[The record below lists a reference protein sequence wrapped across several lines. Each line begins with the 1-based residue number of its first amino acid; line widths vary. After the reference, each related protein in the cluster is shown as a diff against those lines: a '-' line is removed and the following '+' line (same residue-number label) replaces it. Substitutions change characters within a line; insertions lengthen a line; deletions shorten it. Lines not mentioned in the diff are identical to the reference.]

1 MDPMTVNW
9 TRKANTM
16 CKQITFAKIEEKNH
30 ILQASEKRTNH
41 LEANILPNKMT

>member
-1 MDPMTVNW
+1 MDPMTVAQMNQ
-9 TRKANTM
+9 ANSI

-30 ILQASEKRTNH
+30 ILQASEKKNH